1 LEIVDSIGPN
11 KISSV
16 VSDNAA
22 TMVKAK
28 QLVNNKYNHIIPI
41 RCIAHH
47 VNLLTTDVM
56 KHEYSKELIM
66 KCMKIIK
73 FFRHSHQANALL
85 SKELEAVL
93 IKGGGLKGYCKTR
106 WTTAW
111 DCLESIRRCEVP
123 LHNVRFFFRSD

>member
-1 LEIVDSIGPN
+1 MEIVDSIGPN

-73 FFRHSHQANALL
+73 FF
-85 SKELEAVL
+85 
-93 IKGGGLKGYCKTR
+93 
-106 WTTAW
+106 
-111 DCLESIRRCEVP
+111 
-123 LHNVRFFFRSD
+123 